1 MLLWAAERRR
11 MVIARNTRSHSGALA
26 AGFSLTAL
34 ALGMT
39 ATAAA
44 EGRYAAYVMDAQTNE
59 VLHADH
65 ADSVRFPASLTKV
78 MTLYLLFDA
87 IDAGEI
93 TLDTQM
99 PVSKAAALQP
109 RMKLGVRRT
118 DVLRVEDAIRAL
130 VTRSANDAAV
140 VVAERLAGSEAAFAQ
155 RMTAKAR
162 ELGMRNT
169 RFMNASGLPNAA
181 QRTTA
186 HDMAILGKALIENHP
201 QYYDFFRIE
210 GMDWRARWI
219 RNHNNLLG
227 RVTGVDGIKTG
238 YVNASGF
245 NLLSSVDRDGK
256 RLIAVVMG
264 GETAAARDA
273 QMAHIIEGAYE
284 ELNRRLGPAQAMY
297 VSLPVTRITVA
308 IDPEAEGA
316 GVTAQTAPADRPSYT
331 VPAPTNAFAPAP
343 AVGAPPPVGPSG
355 ATQQGAGAP

>member
-1 MLLWAAERRR
+1 
-11 MVIARNTRSHSGALA
+11 MVIARNTRSRSGAFLA
-26 AGFSLTAL
+26 ASFGLTAM
-34 ALGMT
+34 AVGWSDT
-39 ATAAA
+39 AHAN
-44 EGRYAAYVMDAQTNE
+44 GKYAAYVIDAQTNE
-59 VLHADH
+59 VLHNDQADE
-65 ADSVRFPASLTKV
+65 ARFPASLTKV

-93 TLDTQM
+93 SLDSRM
-99 PVSKAAALQP
+99 AVSKAAALQP
-109 RMKLGVRRT
+109 RMKLGLRRNDT
-118 DVLRVEDAIRAL
+118 ISVEDAIRAL

-140 VVAERLAGSEAAFAQ
+140 VVAERLAGTESAFAQ

-169 RFMNASGLPNAA
+169 RFMNASGLPNPA

-186 HDMAILGKALIENHP
+186 HDMALLGKALIENHP
-201 QYYDFFRIE
+201 QYYSFFRIE

-264 GETAAARDA
+264 GESAAARDA
-273 QMAHIIEGAYE
+273 QMAHVIEGAYE

-308 IDPEAEGA
+308 IDPEAEGS

-331 VPAPTNAFAPAP
+331 VPAPANAFAPAP
-343 AVGAPPPVGPSG
+343 SAGSAPPS
-355 ATQQGAGAP
+355 ATEQGAGAP

>member
-1 MLLWAAERRR
+1 

-140 VVAERLAGSEAAFAQ
+140 VVAERLAGSQAAFAQ
-155 RMTAKAR
+155 RMTAKAQ

-186 HDMAILGKALIENHP
+186 RDMAMLGQALIKNHP
-201 QYYDFFRIE
+201 EYYEYFKIT
-210 GMDWRARWI
+210 GMSWRTSWI

-238 YVNASGF
+238 YINASGF
-245 NLLSSVDRDGK
+245 NLLSSVERDGK

-264 GETAAARDA
+264 GESAAARDA

-297 VSLPVTRITVA
+297 VSLPVTRVSVA
-308 IDPEAEGA
+308 IDPEGEEGA
-316 GVTAQTAPADRPSYT
+316 GSATAQTAQADRITYT
-331 VPAPTNAFAPAP
+331 APAPSFAPAAGGP
-343 AVGAPPPVGPSG
+343 ASVAAPLPVRD
-355 ATQQGAGAP
+355 QGAGAP